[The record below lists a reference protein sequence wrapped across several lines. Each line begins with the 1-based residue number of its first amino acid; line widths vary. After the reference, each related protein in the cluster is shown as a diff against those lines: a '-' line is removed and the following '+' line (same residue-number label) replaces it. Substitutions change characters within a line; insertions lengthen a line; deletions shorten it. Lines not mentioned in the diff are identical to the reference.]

1 MSITIS
7 VARPRGH
14 DHRILLAVVVAIDAR
29 DGVVVAV
36 AIVQLEPGREIVHAD
51 RAVLGIRRGEGDR
64 LGQEA
69 DPDAIDGVGEAAQQ
83 MGEHGELLG

>member
-1 MSITIS
+1 
-7 VARPRGH
+7 
-14 DHRILLAVVVAIDAR
+14 
-29 DGVVVAV
+29 
-36 AIVQLEPGREIVHAD
+36 
-51 RAVLGIRRGEGDR
+51 LGFGRGEGDR